1 MLYHEQFFSR
11 LIEAEEATKWSLDDS
26 QSIEKRATTAN
37 EIATYNVEMDST
49 FIERD
54 IPKAQHEGAVVAYH

>member
-1 MLYHEQFFSR
+1 MLYQEQFFSR

-54 IPKAQHEGAVVAYH
+54 IPKAQYEGAVVAYH